1 MNTKSRESGGD
12 EAAPRAVQAPPDE
25 SLVAAAIEG
34 DQLAFDDLVSRHRQA
49 AVRVAEG
56 IVGPILAEG
65 VVQDA
70 LLMAHRALASLK
82 DQSRFSRWLLAIT
95 RWRALRTGRQESRP
109 ASGRVTLDKPA
120 LETLSGLVSDPRQT
134 AAGDELLIAALE
146 NLPPE
151 YGEVIRY
158 HFLHGMPH
166 RKIAEF
172 LDIPVSTV
180 KWRCFRAKEILRC
193 SLSSEPTCDS
203 VCREGC
209 SKFPSS
215 PLFQIAATN

>member
-1 MNTKSRESGGD
+1 MTTKSRESSGD
-12 EAAPRAVQAPPDE
+12 EAAPGAVQARPDE

-49 AVRVAEG
+49 AVRVAAG
-56 IVGPILAEG
+56 IVGATHAED

-82 DQSRFSRWLLAIT
+82 DRTRFSCWLLAIT
-95 RWRALRTGRQESRP
+95 RWRALRVGRQESRHT
-109 ASGRVTLDKPA
+109 SGQVMLDGTL
-120 LETLSGLVSDPRQT
+120 LETLSELASDPRYT
-134 AAGDELLIAALE
+134 DAGDELLLAALDS
-146 NLPPE
+146 LPPD

-166 RKIAEF
+166 KKIADF
-172 LDIPVSTV
+172 LGVPVSTV

-193 SLSSEPTCDS
+193 SLSSEPACDA
-203 VCREGC
+203 VCRQGC
-209 SKFPSS
+209 SRFPSS
-215 PLFQIAATN
+215 PVFQIVAR